1 MEALYTA
8 EGNGKDCNYLKKKSQ
23 SLSNKHHIPVIRF
36 DKNHPLNSYMFA

>member
-1 MEALYTA
+1 MEKIATI
-8 EGNGKDCNYLKKKSQ
+8 LKKKAQ